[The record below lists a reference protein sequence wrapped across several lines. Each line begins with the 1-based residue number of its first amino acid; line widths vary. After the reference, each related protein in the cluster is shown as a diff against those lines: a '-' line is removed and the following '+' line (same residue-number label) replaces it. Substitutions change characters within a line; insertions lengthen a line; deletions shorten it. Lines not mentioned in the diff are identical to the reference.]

1 MVNGHSGGV
10 AIEARAQTAL
20 RRDRGPPAPPEL
32 STYSRLVGAS
42 RHRAMAGP
50 GSRSLSTEDGPRD
63 VSFLI
68 RTGTIVALAGCESRV
83 SSGIANGE
91 LSAGTR
97 NVARALSAAGCLC
110 ARRASAANGL
120 PR

>member
-1 MVNGHSGGV
+1 MVNRALGWRD
-10 AIEARAQTAL
+10 AIEARAKTPAAP
-20 RRDRGPPAPPEL
+20 RPPQAPPEL

-42 RHRAMAGP
+42 RHRSMAGP

-68 RTGTIVALAGCESRV
+68 GPGRSSPSRAANLASPLEPQMASR
-83 SSGIANGE
+83 
-91 LSAGTR
+91 SAGTR
-97 NVARALSAAGCLC
+97 NAARSLSAAGCLC